1 MKTTIHKAA
10 RMLALAGTLSISML
24 GVNASAQTPEV
35 LGCADVAT
43 PAAMSG
49 MDHGSMDMGTPAAGM
64 AGMDH
69 GSMGTSTPAAG
80 MDHGTM
86 TGMEEVEFD
95 LMYIDMM
102 IPHHESIIA
111 LAEVAQYEL
120 TDPRLI
126 EMAEAIVATQ
136 DAEITELQQ
145 LRDEWYGDA
154 EPVSMEAM
162 HSMPG
167 MSGDMAAMEQQMS
180 AEWQV
185 QTFCAAENKDLAFI
199 ELTIP
204 HHQMAIDTSE
214 AALEHAEHQEIK
226 DIAQDVIEAQQVEI
240 DELEAI
246 RAELTG
252 EATPE
257 S

>member
-1 MKTTIHKAA
+1 MNNIRKTAVRTLTIASL
-10 RMLALAGTLSISML
+10 LATSMISAT
-24 GVNASAQTPEV
+24 VTAQTPEAV
-35 LGCADVAT
+35 GCAAVGTPAAST
-43 PAAMSG
+43 PAAMTG
-49 MDHGSMDMGTPAAGM
+49 MDQ
-64 AGMDH
+64 
-69 GSMGTSTPAAG
+69 GSMGTPMA
-80 MDHGTM
+80 D
-86 TGMEEVEFD
+86 VDFD

-111 LAEVAQYEL
+111 LAEVAQHEL
-120 TDPRLI
+120 THPDLVA
-126 EMAEAIVATQ
+126 MAEDIVAAQ
-136 DAEITELQQ
+136 DAEITELQT
-145 LRDEWYGDA
+145 LRDEWYPDA
-154 EPVSMEAM
+154 PTVSMEAM

-167 MSGDMAAMEQQMS
+167 MSGDMAAMEQQMN

-185 QTFCAAENKDLAFI
+185 QTFCAAEDKDMAFI

-204 HHQMAIDTSE
+204 HHQMAIASSE

-226 DIAQDVIEAQQVEI
+226 DIAQEVIEAQQAEI
-240 DELEAI
+240 DDLEAI